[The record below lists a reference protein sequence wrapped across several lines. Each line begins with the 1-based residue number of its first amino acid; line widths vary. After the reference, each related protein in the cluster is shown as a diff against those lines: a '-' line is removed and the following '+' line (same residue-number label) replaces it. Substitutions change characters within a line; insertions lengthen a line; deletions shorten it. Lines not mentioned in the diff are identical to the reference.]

1 MIRRTALV
9 LSLLALAGGAQAQDK
24 KLYCWDDAGG
34 NRICGD
40 TLPPGATDL
49 ARTEIDARS
58 GRAEA
63 EVARALTGEE
73 RAEARVAAD
82 AAAAKAVAD
91 AARERRDLAMVE
103 SYASEEGLR
112 RAYGERIVL
121 VDEGIK
127 ASLLGEA
134 ALRRSLVTL
143 LDQANALELAGK
155 RVPAKLL
162 DGLRARHAELQK
174 QQRVLD
180 SQQVERAMLGREL
193 EDAVSRYR
201 ALKNPDDAAE
211 VAPPG
216 Q

>member
-1 MIRRTALV
+1 MIQRTTLV

-58 GRAEA
+58 GRTEA
-63 EVARALTGEE
+63 EIARALTVEE
-73 RAEARVAAD
+73 RTAAQAAAD
-82 AAAAKAVAD
+82 AAATQALAD
-91 AARERRDLAMVE
+91 AARQRRDLAMVE

-155 RVPAKLL
+155 PVPAKLL
-162 DGLRARHAELQK
+162 EGLRARHAELEK
-174 QQRVLD
+174 QQRILAD
-180 SQQVERAMLGREL
+180 QRMERSMLGLEL
-193 EDAVSRYR
+193 EDAVARYR
-201 ALKNPDDAAE
+201 ALKNPDAAE
-211 VAPPG
+211 VVPPSL
-216 Q
+216 

>member
-1 MIRRTALV
+1 MMIRRTALV

-24 KLYCWDDAGG
+24 KLYCWNDAGG

-63 EVARALTGEE
+63 EVARALTTDE
-73 RAEARVAAD
+73 RAAAQVAAE
-82 AAAAKAVAD
+82 AAQAQALAAS
-91 AARERRDLAMVE
+91 ARERRDLAMVD
-103 SYASEEGLR
+103 SYASEQDLR

-134 ALRRSLVTL
+134 ALRRSLVML

-155 RVPAKLL
+155 PVPAKLL
-162 DGLRARHAELQK
+162 EGVRARHAELQK
-174 QQRVLD
+174 QERILAEQRL
-180 SQQVERAMLGREL
+180 ERSILGTEL
-193 EDAVSRYR
+193 EDAVARYR
-201 ALKNPDDAAE
+201 ALKVP
-211 VAPPG
+211 
-216 Q
+216 